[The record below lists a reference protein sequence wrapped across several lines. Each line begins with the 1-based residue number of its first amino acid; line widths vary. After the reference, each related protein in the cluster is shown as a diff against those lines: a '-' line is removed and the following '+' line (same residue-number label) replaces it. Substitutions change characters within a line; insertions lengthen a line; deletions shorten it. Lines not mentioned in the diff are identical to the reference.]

1 MSLAPASADEIVT
14 TPRVLMLVMMTVL
27 PGGFVLLAA
36 WLYARAVVVQ
46 MQALEGDDRMVRAVR
61 TVRVRQVLS
70 EARQLTRQAPRR

>member
-1 MSLAPASADEIVT
+1 MT
-14 TPRVLMLVMMTVL
+14 TLRVVMLVMMTVL

-36 WLYARAVVVQ
+36 WLYARAVVTQ
-46 MQALEGDDRMVRAVR
+46 MHALEGSDRVVRAVR

>member
-1 MSLAPASADEIVT
+1 MT
-14 TPRVLMLVMMTVL
+14 TLRVLMLVMMTVL

>member
-1 MSLAPASADEIVT
+1 MNVT
-14 TPRVLMLVMMTVL
+14 TLRVMMLVLMAVL

-36 WLYARAVVVQ
+36 WLYARAVVVA
-46 MQALEGDDRMVRAVR
+46 MRALDGDDRVVRAVR

>member
-1 MSLAPASADEIVT
+1 MT

-70 EARQLTRQAPRR
+70 EARQLTRRG